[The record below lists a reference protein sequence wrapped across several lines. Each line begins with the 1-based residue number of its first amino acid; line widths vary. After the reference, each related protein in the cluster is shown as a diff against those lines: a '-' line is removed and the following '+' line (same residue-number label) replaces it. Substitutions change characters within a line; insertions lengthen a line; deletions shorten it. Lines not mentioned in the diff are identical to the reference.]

1 LPGKMEILKALSEL
15 GVDTRFVS
23 VTDSEVLINN
33 LRFSRFSRRREEE
46 FSSRYPEIRVVRSG
60 VFQRIC
66 SRASRVLAS
75 TLRPRVGVRIQAEG
89 EMAHALHV
97 ILEPYTRKYG
107 IRIGEGE
114 VTARP
119 ATLDHSIAAALEDMV
134 MGEPIRYHHR
144 STSKVIY
151 PLSTV
156 PAAWI
161 ESWLGTEITITTNPT
176 VTEFM
181 EFFNE
186 NVPQFRDKM
195 RKSLEFIG
203 ENG

>member
-1 LPGKMEILKALSEL
+1 
-15 GVDTRFVS
+15 
-23 VTDSEVLINN
+23 
-33 LRFSRFSRRREEE
+33 
-46 FSSRYPEIRVVRSG
+46 
-60 VFQRIC
+60 
-66 SRASRVLAS
+66 
-75 TLRPRVGVRIQAEG
+75 
-89 EMAHALHV
+89 MAYALHV
-97 ILEPYTRKYG
+97 TLEFSTRKYG
-107 IRIGEGE
+107 IKIGEGE
-114 VTARP
+114 VTALP

-176 VTEFM
+176 VAEFM